1 MLKNHHYCCKE
12 KRRKR
17 RDAKERRKGIE
28 SKGLRQPHSLHMDPV
43 NGSNRFNLVRVC
55 LLNNA
60 LNDTLMYRII
70 HSVHYTVNKHC
81 SPNREQERTVL
92 RVKNG
97 DRIAKRDRRSN
108 KKSWSF
114 SFQLICS
121 PKIHF
126 EIESFNVLYTTAF
139 WIVLKLLNWIKQ

>member
-1 MLKNHHYCCKE
+1 
-12 KRRKR
+12 
-17 RDAKERRKGIE
+17 
-28 SKGLRQPHSLHMDPV
+28 MDPV

-97 DRIAKRDRRSN
+97 DRIAKRDR
-108 KKSWSF
+108 
-114 SFQLICS
+114 QQEILIIFVS
-121 PKIHF
+121 ID
-126 EIESFNVLYTTAF
+126 
-139 WIVLKLLNWIKQ
+139 LLTEDSL